1 MHINIYIEP
10 FKVKVRFCLSVPPIT
25 AQNIL
30 AQPLNSTA
38 CIVHWEPV
46 DDNRE
51 NLRGKLGGYRVS
63 QSVNSDTIYAQGVVC
78 AQWPRAVAHLKIY
91 EIIFLPTMIQS

>member
-10 FKVKVRFCLSVPPIT
+10 FKVKVRFCLSVHFII
-25 AQNIL
+25 AQNFL

-63 QSVNSDTIYAQGVVC
+63 QFIYHICTGGGMRTVSQGCCASYNLRNYHFAPNNDTV
-78 AQWPRAVAHLKIY
+78 
-91 EIIFLPTMIQS
+91 M